1 LGKKHL
7 SEKLFFYSRTVSSY
21 RRDIENH
28 TLKNF
33 IDFLILDLH
42 TLIFHI

>member
-7 SEKLFFYSRTVSSY
+7 SEKLLFYSRTVSSY

-28 TLKNF
+28 TSKFYSSLTSGTNNTQS
-33 IDFLILDLH
+33 H
-42 TLIFHI
+42 